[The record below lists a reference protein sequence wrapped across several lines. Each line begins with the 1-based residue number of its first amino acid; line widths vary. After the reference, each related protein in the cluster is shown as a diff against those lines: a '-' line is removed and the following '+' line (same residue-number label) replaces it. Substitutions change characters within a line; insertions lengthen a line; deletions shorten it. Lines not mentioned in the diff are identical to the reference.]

1 MGQTGCLVC
10 LFGKGVPVLEFYTFC
25 HHSSPITLYP
35 FIGKGYRVCFV
46 VTGRDTECDDKCDES
61 VDKFLVIT

>member
-35 FIGKGYRVCFV
+35 FIGKGYRV
-46 VTGRDTECDDKCDES
+46 
-61 VDKFLVIT
+61 

>member
-1 MGQTGCLVC
+1 MNCLNGADGMPC
-10 LFGKGVPVLEFYTFC
+10 LSFGKGVPVLEFYTFC

-35 FIGKGYRVCFV
+35 FIGKGYRVI
-46 VTGRDTECDDKCDES
+46 GDES